1 MALDAKIRIKEARK
15 LRFSKYDA
23 KRKNLVEE
31 LEERERA
38 FKKSRLEKEE
48 KQKNLWRENERIMEE
63 GRLMRE
69 QREKDLHKREE
80 EAAKAAETLAD
91 ATRLRCLN
99 LAYSIKGNLDGPLF
113 RPWSATSNFEPWR
126 LEEIDLSGWK
136 VWHLQSFPYNLANEV

>member
-1 MALDAKIRIKEARK
+1 MLRVFVRLVLYPLQ
-15 LRFSKYDA
+15 LRFTNGSPARALQNRPDFLKAFSISRCQLDEDA
-23 KRKNLVEE
+23 LA
-31 LEERERA
+31 L
-38 FKKSRLEKEE
+38 
-48 KQKNLWRENERIMEE
+48 LWE
-63 GRLMRE
+63 GLHE
-69 QREKDLHKREE
+69 QRSTIENLDVSHNSGRI

-136 VWHLQSFPYNLANEV
+136 VWYLRSLPYNLANEV